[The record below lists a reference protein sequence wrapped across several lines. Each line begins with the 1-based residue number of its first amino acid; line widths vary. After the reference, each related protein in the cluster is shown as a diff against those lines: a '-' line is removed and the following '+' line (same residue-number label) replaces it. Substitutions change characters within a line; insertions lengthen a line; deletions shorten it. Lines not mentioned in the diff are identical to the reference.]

1 MDKPWI
7 NTGEDLLSFVISE
20 QHHDVRLDQF
30 LARAV
35 DEFSR
40 SRITSAVKAGA
51 ITVNDNQVKPG
62 YRLRAG
68 DAVRGTIKNECTLS
82 APDPQ
87 DVDFTVLIEDRSFI
101 VLTKPAGIVVHPG
114 SGNHDHTLV
123 NGLLYRY
130 GDLKNIGDADRP
142 GIVHRLDK
150 DTSGVMVVART
161 ANAHANLA
169 KQFKDRM
176 VHKTYLALIHGI
188 PGKKSGRI
196 VAPIGRHPV
205 NRQKMTIRE
214 HDGRYAVSN
223 WKCVEVYKRHSLVEI
238 TIETGR
244 THQIRVHM
252 ASIGFPVAGDRV
264 YGSHRDNKLFPRQL
278 LHSWKLC
285 FHHPETD
292 DEIKAEAALPEDFR
306 DILVNLGNERC

>member
-1 MDKPWI
+1 MDKPWVS
-7 NTGEDLLSFVISE
+7 TGEDLLSFVISE
-20 QHHDVRLDQF
+20 HHHDVRLDQF
-30 LARAV
+30 LARSL

-40 SRITSAVKAGA
+40 SRITSAIKAGTV
-51 ITVNDNQVKPG
+51 TVNDNQVKPG

-68 DAVRGTIKNECTLS
+68 DTICGTIENERTLS
-82 APDPQ
+82 APEAQ

-101 VLTKPAGIVVHPG
+101 ALTKPAGLVVHPG
-114 SGNHDHTLV
+114 SGNRDLTLV

-130 GDLKNIGDADRP
+130 GDLQQIGDVDRP

-161 ANAHANLA
+161 AHAHANMV
-169 KQFKDRM
+169 KQFKDRV

-188 PGKKSGRI
+188 PNKKSGRI

-205 NRQKMTIRE
+205 NRQKMTVRE

-223 WKCVEVYKRHSLVEI
+223 WKCIHLYKRHSLVEI

-252 ASIGFPVAGDRV
+252 ADLGFPVAGDRV
-264 YGSHRDNKLFPRQL
+264 YGSHRDNRLFPRQL
-278 LHSWKLC
+278 LHSWKLS
-285 FHHPETD
+285 FHHPETG
-292 DEIKAEAALPEDFR
+292 ERITVEAEMPKDFQN
-306 DILVNLGNERC
+306 ILTDLGEG